1 MLEITQDDKKLKQKK
16 HTSFTEVFRM
26 IYIIIYNI
34 FYFAFLGI
42 KLVFFDFW
50 ANLFMGASYQVDKTY
65 RHVTNA
71 TNSKEAFLTEE
82 ETHIAKHENEKTV
95 LFYHL
100 HNRQK
105 PTLGEESLHSGEN
118 REWIQN

>member
-71 TNSKEAFLTEE
+71 SSSKEAFLTEE
-82 ETHIAKHENEKTV
+82 ERIYERTKKKKKKEKVYKYSAK
-95 LFYHL
+95 
-100 HNRQK
+100 
-105 PTLGEESLHSGEN
+105 TLAKLE
-118 REWIQN
+118 